1 MKAPEITVKLYIHF
15 NTHLEKVEAV
25 ACDMSHL
32 QGWILLGTHDVT
44 IPVPPYSPIDLIDR
58 QIESLKNQQSNV
70 LADSLAKDRDIEKEI
85 QRLLSIKEGAN
96 SDHLNN

>member
-15 NTHLEKVEAV
+15 NIHLEKVDALT
-25 ACDMSHL
+25 CDMSQM

-44 IPVPPYSPIDLIDR
+44 IPVPLYSPVDLIDR

-85 QRLLSIKEGAN
+85 QRLLCIKEGAN
-96 SDHLNN
+96 SEHLK

>member
-15 NTHLEKVEAV
+15 NIHLEKVEAV

-44 IPVPPYSPIDLIDR
+44 IPVLPHTPIDLIDR
-58 QIESLKNQQSNV
+58 QIVTQKP
-70 LADSLAKDRDIEKEI
+70 AI
-85 QRLLSIKEGAN
+85 QRVGRLTGERPGY
-96 SDHLNN
+96 